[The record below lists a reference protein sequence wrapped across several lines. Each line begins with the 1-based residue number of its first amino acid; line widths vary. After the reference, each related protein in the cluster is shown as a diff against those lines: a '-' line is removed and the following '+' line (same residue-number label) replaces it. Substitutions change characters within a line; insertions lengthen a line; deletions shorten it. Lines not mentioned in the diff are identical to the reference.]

1 MEMRHRKMEKREQK
15 EGSGE
20 QSRKRQKDIDNRRNG
35 DRLFFKNIEEMW
47 ILKKKTKSRFLKIQ

>member
-15 EGSGE
+15 EGSAE

-35 DRLFFKNIEEMW
+35 DGL
-47 ILKKKTKSRFLKIQ
+47 FLKTNKRCGY